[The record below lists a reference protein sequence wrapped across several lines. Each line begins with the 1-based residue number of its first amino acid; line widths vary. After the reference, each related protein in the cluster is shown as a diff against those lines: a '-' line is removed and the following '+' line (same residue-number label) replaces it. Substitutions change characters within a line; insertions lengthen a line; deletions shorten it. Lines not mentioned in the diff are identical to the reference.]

1 MDVKADARILRS
13 ASHYTLLAALQF
25 KIERTKWWL
34 AISSFWSAYLVSVA
48 VMLGFRMAFSIYAFA
63 GFIKVADI
71 CPKAM

>member
-25 KIERTKWWL
+25 KIIRTKWWL

-48 VMLGFRMAFSIYAFA
+48 VLFGFRIAFSIYAFA
-63 GFIKVADI
+63 GFIKVAGI